1 MNIKKRCKK
10 IMITGM
16 LIALVVTTIYGFSD
30 TKIESS
36 QPEVNEFDLSNY
48 DYEVVFTSEKD
59 IKKISEQYDIENPE
73 QIEEIRYVP
82 IELADE

>member
-1 MNIKKRCKK
+1 
-10 IMITGM
+10 M

-30 TKIESS
+30 TNIESS